1 MPAIETSGEV
11 VEALLEGWS
20 PAGGVR
26 WLQVAAG
33 GRWEDA
39 RGVDM
44 PADPDAARA
53 LVREAG
59 PSGADVAVEFEW
71 LAHPLVFAGARRR
84 PGGDDD
90 AAAFED
96 AVADI
101 AAREP
106 AGPAQALARL
116 AGGPPRAPAHV
127 ELGAAN
133 AWQSVG
139 PLRLWSAG
147 VGRAPGAPADLL
159 RDRPDLVLCVAP
171 VALEV
176 AFVGPRP
183 CWIGVEVSERTA
195 DGHALLL
202 PRLDALLDRLFSA

>member
-1 MPAIETSGEV
+1 MRAGETSGEV
-11 VEALLEGWS
+11 VEALLERWS
-20 PAGGVR
+20 PAGSRR

-53 LVREAG
+53 LVRDAG
-59 PSGADVAVEFEW
+59 PPGADVAAEFEW
-71 LAHPLVFAGARRR
+71 LAHPLVFVGARRR
-84 PGGDDD
+84 PGGGDDG
-90 AAAFED
+90 AAFEE
-96 AVADI
+96 AVTGL

-106 AGPAQALARL
+106 AGPAEALARL
-116 AGGPPRAPAHV
+116 AGGPPESPGHV

-147 VGRAPGAPADLL
+147 EGAPGPTAGLL
-159 RDRPDLVLCVAP
+159 RDRSDLVRCVAP

-176 AFVGPRP
+176 AFDGPRP
-183 CWIGVEVSERTA
+183 CWIGIEVSERTR
-195 DGHALLL
+195 DGHALL
-202 PRLDALLDRLFSA
+202 PARLEALLARLFSA